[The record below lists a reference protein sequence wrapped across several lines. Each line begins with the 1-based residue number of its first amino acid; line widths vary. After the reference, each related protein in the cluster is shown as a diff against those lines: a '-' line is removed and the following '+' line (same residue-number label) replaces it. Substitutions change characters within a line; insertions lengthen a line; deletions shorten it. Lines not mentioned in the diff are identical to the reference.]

1 MIDARAI
8 VVALA
13 DVWSV
18 EAEHEPQDFP
28 SMLARLGVSNPVPAA
43 RELERM
49 AGRII
54 REPMVRGDTLKATQ
68 LGLQLGLLIGVRV
81 MRGDLDGPMP
91 SPDELGITDLG
102 EIEETFGKIAARLH
116 DEDALLGDDIDRA
129 AATGIAQGFTI
140 GYHAA
145 KTG

>member
-8 VVALA
+8 EVALA

-18 EAEHEPQDFP
+18 EAEHEPDDFP
-28 SMLARLGVSNPVPAA
+28 SMLARLGVSNSGPAA

-49 AGRII
+49 AGRLVD
-54 REPMVRGDTLKATQ
+54 EPAVRGDTLKATQ
-68 LGLQLGLLIGVRV
+68 MGLQLGLLIGVRV

-91 SPDELGITDLG
+91 SPGELGITDLA
-102 EIEETFGKIAARLH
+102 EIEEMFGRIAARLH
-116 DEDALLGDDIDRA
+116 DEDALPGDDVYRA
-129 AATGIAQGFTI
+129 ATTGISQGFAI